1 MKNIPLKQ
9 ENWIELL
16 ESNLEGF
23 SHFDPNDLT
32 QLQNL
37 QEAVI
42 WLEDYALT
50 EVFGED
56 EESNRSNENF
66 LRVQSWIHN
75 VKSIYNYFDEM
86 YENKKVA

>member
-9 ENWIELL
+9 DNWNEIL
-16 ESNLEGF
+16 ESNVKGF
-23 SHFDPNDLT
+23 DNFNPNDLD
-32 QLQNL
+32 QLHNL

-56 EESNRSNENF
+56 EESNLANENF
-66 LRVQSWIHN
+66 LRVRNWIHT
-75 VKSIYNYFDEM
+75 VKSIYNYFDEN
-86 YENKKVA
+86 YKSESVA